1 MVLVDELNH
10 VDTKRPPTQNVML
23 VDENPE
29 HAALVKAAL
38 AGMGCRVVVARDGGQ
53 AHGSFEMQHPDFV
66 ITELIVRGES
76 GFELCEWIKLKN
88 GAIPVLILTE
98 IQLDSARALAAKV
111 GADGYLTKPFNPKTL
126 NDMVEDIS
134 QIVWERTRPEA
145 AKVAAEQFRIHFTCR
160 CGKKYRKK
168 LTDAGRSIQCT
179 QCKERLLIP
188 LISEMDRPD
197 FRNSAKEEQTANA
210 QKGSD
215 PSQHIMLQCQSC
227 ATSFHLVSTVGDF
240 NVVCPRCQH
249 VQTGD
254 VTMNRSQLSRAAL
267 NSCGRVFAIRAGDRK
282 GKKMLLPDQK
292 VYFGRTAPSQILIN
306 SLDVSRRHCS
316 IKPTPEG
323 LRVVDT
329 ESRTGTLV
337 NGKKIDKPT
346 WLKPGDTVQIGPML
360 IELLGG
366 DLSEVEENVEV
377 DIELR
382 EGDSTAEQAAA
393 VIRHHWAVLRHASRP
408 TAAAPGSK

>member
-1 MVLVDELNH
+1 MDELAH
-10 VDTKRPPTQNVML
+10 VDTKRPPIQNVML

-29 HAALVKAAL
+29 NAALVKAAL
-38 AGMGCRVVVARDGGQ
+38 SELGCRVMVARDGGQ

-88 GAIPVLILTE
+88 GSIPVLVLTE

-126 NDMVEDIS
+126 TEMVEDIG
-134 QIVWERTRPEA
+134 QVVWERSRPDA
-145 AKVAAEQFRIHFTCR
+145 AKAAAEQFRIHFSCR
-160 CGKKYRKK
+160 CGKQYRKK
-168 LTDAGRSIQCT
+168 MSDAGRSIQCVK
-179 QCKERLLIP
+179 CNERLMIP
-188 LISEMDRPD
+188 LLSEMDRPD
-197 FRNSAKEEQTANA
+197 FRTTGKEQQTEKS

-227 ATSFHLVSTVGDF
+227 GTSFHLVATGGDF

-249 VQTGD
+249 VQSGD

-267 NSCGRVFAIRAGDRK
+267 TSCGRVFAIRAGDRK

-292 VYFGRTAPSQILIN
+292 VYFGRIAPAHILID
-306 SLDVSRRHCS
+306 SPDVSRKHCS

-323 LRVVDT
+323 LRVVDSD
-329 ESRTGTLV
+329 SRTGTLV
-337 NGKKIDKPT
+337 NGNKIDKPT

-360 IELLGG
+360 IELLGA
-366 DLSEVEENVEV
+366 DLGEVEQDVEV

-382 EGDSTAEQAAA
+382 EGASTAEQAAA
-393 VIRHHWAVLRHASRP
+393 VIRHHWAVQRQASRP
-408 TAAAPGSK
+408 TTTAPRTR